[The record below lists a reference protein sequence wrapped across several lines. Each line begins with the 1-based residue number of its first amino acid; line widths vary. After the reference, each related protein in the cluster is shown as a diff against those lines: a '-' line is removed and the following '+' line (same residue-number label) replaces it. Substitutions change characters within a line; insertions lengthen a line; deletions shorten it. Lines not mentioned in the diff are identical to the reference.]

1 MTIKASAAILAALAS
16 ATTLTMFA
24 TQSAS
29 PGGASAPQIPQGV
42 RDRVQRSGSARVIV
56 ELSVSTGP
64 HVPEGWL
71 PSGCA
76 VAAQRCAS
84 RAAQARLRSKLR
96 SGVVHQF
103 DTVPYIALDVTA
115 PDLTAIESAKGDAVR
130 VFEDELMKPVLAE
143 SVPLVQ

>member
-24 TQSAS
+24 AQSAS

-56 ELSVSTGP
+56 ELNVSTGP

-71 PSGCA
+71 PSGSSAACSMLAA
-76 VAAQRCAS
+76 VSIRFNLWTGYAAD
-84 RAAQARLRSKLR
+84 
-96 SGVVHQF
+96 F
-103 DTVPYIALDVTA
+103 
-115 PDLTAIESAKGDAVR
+115 
-130 VFEDELMKPVLAE
+130 
-143 SVPLVQ
+143 